1 MAYLKDLL
9 VTGDSRIVGDLYVNG
24 SIKSNTVGLGLATC
38 TTAAATI
45 AKVAT
50 LVSYTLQTG
59 THVLVKFTYDVPAN
73 ATLNINNTGAK
84 EIWYKGAKVTGY
96 EISGGDIATLYYD
109 GTRYNLLSTDGGSGK
124 ALIPGGKIWVE

>member
-1 MAYLKDLL
+1 MANVINSLKL
-9 VTGDSRIVGDLYVNG
+9 GDGTYVF
-24 SIKSNTVGLGLATC
+24 TTPYATC
-38 TTAAATI
+38 NTAAATA

-50 LVSYTLQTG
+50 ITPGSNFSLEKGARVAVQ
-59 THVLVKFTYDVPAN
+59 FDNAN
-73 ATLNINNTGAK
+73 TAGSPTLNVNNTGAK